1 MTANHHGGDGN
12 DDREARAVY
21 HEILA
26 DAQALFL
33 LVFGGGPPAPAD
45 LILEAVEALIADVE
59 HCRALPRSSQAQTEL
74 EHAADVVTEQATILA
89 PSPRAPSLIEHREAF
104 RAAVTDIDR
113 LVAELAP
120 ERPKPPIMW
129 LWWNIASALR
139 DAMHRPRRMRAP
151 LPPPSGSDGLPA
163 QPPPKLDSDPHGR
176 LPPQPRDRLWQ
187 VSCSGCG
194 WAPRTDAIIYVDGAS
209 VRRRTDGRGCLRDV
223 VFTVQGTNP
232 PFHAEAYGRT
242 RRGVSPELSCS
253 LEDITPYRSY

>member
-151 LPPPSGSDGLPA
+151 LPPHRDPTGCRPNPRPNSTRIPTGACRPNRATASG
-163 QPPPKLDSDPHGR
+163 R
-176 LPPQPRDRLWQ
+176 
-187 VSCSGCG
+187 
-194 WAPRTDAIIYVDGAS
+194 
-209 VRRRTDGRGCLRDV
+209 
-223 VFTVQGTNP
+223 
-232 PFHAEAYGRT
+232 
-242 RRGVSPELSCS
+242 
-253 LEDITPYRSY
+253 